1 MMMMMRPNIYFL
13 YWEKPTWHNIR
24 DPTQQYIRL
33 GKGIETFAGCKH
45 SLSFTKQRLK
55 GMASLSAS
63 ASASLLGFRSPSGS
77 GRAQIST
84 TDVLNLKQFASK
96 VSPIPSCFRFK
107 NTARL
112 QKRQRLVVASASN
125 SIPSGDSN
133 KEKSSGIKTSDA
145 PQRPPFLTVL
155 AGFLVFLLVSWIVGS
170 IILWLIG
177 IIVKVPPSK

>member
-1 MMMMMRPNIYFL
+1 
-13 YWEKPTWHNIR
+13 
-24 DPTQQYIRL
+24 
-33 GKGIETFAGCKH
+33 
-45 SLSFTKQRLK
+45 
-55 GMASLSAS
+55 MASLSAS
-63 ASASLLGFRSPSGS
+63 SSLLGFRSPSGSGSGS

-112 QKRQRLVVASASN
+112 QKRPRLVVASALNSN
-125 SIPSGDSN
+125 PSADSN

-145 PQRPPFLTVL
+145 PQGPPFLTVL

>member
-1 MMMMMRPNIYFL
+1 
-13 YWEKPTWHNIR
+13 
-24 DPTQQYIRL
+24 
-33 GKGIETFAGCKH
+33 
-45 SLSFTKQRLK
+45 
-55 GMASLSAS
+55 MASLSAS
-63 ASASLLGFRSPSGS
+63 ASLLGFHSPSGS
-77 GRAQIST
+77 GRAQVST
-84 TDVLNLKQFASK
+84 TNVLNLKKFASK

-107 NTARL
+107 NTAKL

-133 KEKSSGIKTSDA
+133 NENTSGIKKSDA
-145 PQRPPFLTVL
+145 PQGPPFFTVL

>member
-1 MMMMMRPNIYFL
+1 
-13 YWEKPTWHNIR
+13 
-24 DPTQQYIRL
+24 
-33 GKGIETFAGCKH
+33 
-45 SLSFTKQRLK
+45 
-55 GMASLSAS
+55 MASLSASVS
-63 ASASLLGFRSPSGS
+63 ASASLLGFRSPSGSGS

-107 NTARL
+107 NAARL

-133 KEKSSGIKTSDA
+133 KEKSSGIKTTDA
-145 PQRPPFLTVL
+145 PQGPPFLTVL